1 VLEKLGSTPLRAQK
15 IEISPERIVDLTYDF
30 DATTV
35 YWPNAKSFDW
45 QKEYRDMSPRGYCDA
60 AGHYSASEHGG
71 MVHAVILG
79 SGLYGLENVAHAD
92 RLLPPGATIIALP
105 NEDQRRKWRAYAYYR
120 GAALV
125 TGA

>member
-1 VLEKLGSTPLRAQK
+1 MA
-15 IEISPERIVDLTYDF
+15 
-30 DATTV
+30 
-35 YWPNAKSFDW
+35 
-45 QKEYRDMSPRGYCDA
+45 PRGYCDA

-105 NEDQRRKWRAYAYYR
+105 MKIKGGS
-120 GAALV
+120 GAPMRIIAVLPW
-125 TGA
+125 